1 MPIMTAP
8 SSNTPQYGGVKACTL
23 LFAACLL
30 GSATVARAEYHLD
43 VGDVIEISIA
53 GAPELQRRVSIGMD
67 GSISFPLLGTAVV
80 AGLAPAQA
88 EAKVKAALAAKIFQ
102 RRMPDGRRSDVV
114 IEPDEV
120 TATVAEYRPIYVN
133 GDVSKPGE
141 YPYRLLMTARQ
152 AVALSGGYDTVRFRI
167 TNPALDL
174 ADLKS
179 EYESLWI
186 EFAKERV
193 RAWRLKS
200 ELGDAQG
207 SNAKLLTDVPLSPSQ
222 LTEIVKIE
230 TDNLGTRQI
239 DQQREKEF
247 LQRVIKQG
255 SDQIAALSEQ
265 QQREEQG
272 VQADAQELQKDLE
285 LLSKGTLI
293 SPRVTDARRAVL
305 LSSTRKLQTAVQLM
319 QLKKQ
324 QDEAQRKLEQL
335 DDKRR
340 IELLG
345 ELQES
350 STKLGA
356 VRAKLK
362 GIEEKIRVTGL
373 LKSQL
378 AQGQDSGPEIAI
390 IRRSEKGPQRV
401 VATEDT
407 ELQPGDVVEV
417 AMRRPVATQ

>member
-1 MPIMTAP
+1 MAAPI
-8 SSNTPQYGGVKACTL
+8 SNTPRRGGAKPCTL

-30 GSATVARAEYHLD
+30 GSATVARAEYHLE
-43 VGDVIEISIA
+43 VGDVIEISVA
-53 GAPELQRRVSIGMD
+53 SAPELQRRVSIGMD
-67 GSISFPLLGTAVV
+67 GSISFPLLGTVVV

-88 EAKVKAALAAKIFQ
+88 DTKIKAALAAKIFQ
-102 RRMPDGRRSDVV
+102 RRTSDGRSSDVV

-193 RAWRLKS
+193 HVWRLKT
-200 ELGDAQG
+200 ELAHGKE
-207 SNAKLLTDVPLSPSQ
+207 SNEKLLTDVPLPPSQ
-222 LTEIVKIE
+222 LAEMVRLE
-230 TDNLGTRQI
+230 TDNLGARQT
-239 DQQREKEF
+239 DRQREKEF
-247 LQRVIKQG
+247 LQRAIKQG
-255 SDQIAALSEQ
+255 SDQITVLSEQ

-272 VQADAQELQKDLE
+272 VQADAQELQKDLD
-285 LLSKGTLI
+285 LLAKGTLI

-324 QDEAQRKLEQL
+324 RDETQRKLDQL
-335 DDKRR
+335 DDKHR
-340 IELLG
+340 IDSLG

-350 STKLGA
+350 AAKLA
-356 VRAKLK
+356 EIRAKLQGVK
-362 GIEEKIRVTGL
+362 EKIRVTGA
-373 LKSQL
+373 LKSEFAL
-378 AQGQDSGPEIAI
+378 GQDSGPEIAI
-390 IRRSEKGPQRV
+390 IRKNHKGPQRLI
-401 VATEDT
+401 ATEDT

-417 AMRRPVATQ
+417 TVRRGVATQ